1 MPSTLKVKLSE
12 LRLPKPMAA
21 QSISTW
27 CWNEL
32 FTVHSNME
40 LHRSEIIKSYIAVR
54 NILGLANPGKNQILN
69 LSFEETKTELF
80 IKNGVTN
87 KRLLLLTRLPFGG
100 NWILATTYGVAEPIA
115 NYLRLRINRC
125 GDVSPTEVCMNEI
138 EQLFDYKS

>member
-1 MPSTLKVKLSE
+1 
-12 LRLPKPMAA
+12 
-21 QSISTW
+21 
-27 CWNEL
+27 
-32 FTVHSNME
+32 ME

-115 NYLRLRINRC
+115 NYLRLRLNRC
-125 GDVSPTEVCMNEI
+125 GDVRPTEVCMNEI